1 MKFVLKIKLTC
12 KVDAD
17 DPEHSYL
24 QRVQVDVHGS
34 RDKRTDSGVDGLV
47 HNSRDRRV
55 ADRIYLLGH
64 LDIDLLTEAAVYSS
78 LANVQVDTK
87 NSLGTDEEVWTKKS
101 GGIFH
106 YIHGR

>member
-47 HNSRDRRV
+47 HNSCGS
-55 ADRIYLLGH
+55 RIR
-64 LDIDLLTEAAVYSS
+64 EYSS
-78 LANVQVDTK
+78 WV
-87 NSLGTDEEVWTKKS
+87 
-101 GGIFH
+101 
-106 YIHGR
+106 